1 MARKTSDDI
10 QKEYNAL
17 VRKINRQLR
26 QLEKHDPD
34 TPTLGRWRGYFK
46 MSTAKR
52 PNKETITK
60 MRNAAQE
67 LLDSGQL
74 SVEGSE
80 RAIANAIQKLHDDGY
95 EFIDRG
101 NFDYF
106 FKFIDDARSR
116 ELGRWYSSEQL
127 LDVVKAAKSMG
138 MSDETIMQNIAK
150 WGGKI
155 KFDKDGKIIENQRPP
170 KPGLILRWWTRI
182 TNALKK
188 RRR

>member
-1 MARKTSDDI
+1 MARKTSTDI
-10 QKEYNAL
+10 QNEYNKL
-17 VRKINRQLR
+17 VTKINRQLK

-34 TPTLGRWRGYFK
+34 SPTLSRWRGYFK
-46 MSTAKR
+46 KSDTIR
-52 PNKETITK
+52 PNMGTITN

-80 RAIANAIQKLHDDGY
+80 RAIANAIQKLHEDGY
-95 EFIDRG
+95 DYIDRG

-106 FKFIDDARSR
+106 FKFVDDARSR

-127 LDVVKAAKSMG
+127 LDVIQAAHNLG
-138 MSDETIMQNIAK
+138 MSDEAIRQNIEK

-155 KFDKDGKIIENQRPP
+155 KFDKEGKIIENQRPP
-170 KPGLILRWWTRI
+170 KPSFVLRWWTRI
-182 TNALKK
+182 TNALRK